1 MASNERR
8 LVPVTPP
15 ERTAGAQGPHL
26 WEVQA
31 ILDLLVILTG
41 ALLVWFMYELRGV
54 FMPVLLALA
63 LAYLVNPVITRLEDR
78 WSVPRPATI
87 TMLLVLLVLAAAAFL
102 AWLGP
107 LLVIQTQTLARKAPQ
122 YLQTL
127 AERYGI
133 EATGLSDTIMSW
145 ASGFQDDPITLLQR
159 VFQPVFAGTGQAL
172 GFIGAV
178 IGTTTYFAITAML
191 MPIYFFVF
199 AWRFERIAASVTP
212 LIPASRRGATM
223 DILRK
228 MDEAVTGF
236 FRGRVLIAL
245 ITGVMYAVGWA
256 WTGVPYWF
264 LLGAG
269 TGLLSIIP
277 YVSVVGWPLAILLKY
292 LDVAANAGAAVD
304 WVSVA
309 LVPSIPYLAVQF
321 LESWWLTPWIQGRAN
336 DLSAVTVI
344 IVVLIGG
351 AVGGFLGL
359 LLAIP
364 AAASVKIL
372 FQELVLPRWEAWA
385 ERR

>member
-145 ASGFQDDPITLLQR
+145 ASGFQDDPISLLQR

-199 AWRFERIAASVTP
+199 AWPPRSPRSSRPVDAER
-212 LIPASRRGATM
+212 
-223 DILRK
+223 
-228 MDEAVTGF
+228 
-236 FRGRVLIAL
+236 
-245 ITGVMYAVGWA
+245 
-256 WTGVPYWF
+256 
-264 LLGAG
+264 
-269 TGLLSIIP
+269 
-277 YVSVVGWPLAILLKY
+277 
-292 LDVAANAGAAVD
+292 
-304 WVSVA
+304 
-309 LVPSIPYLAVQF
+309 
-321 LESWWLTPWIQGRAN
+321 PWIFCGRW
-336 DLSAVTVI
+336 T
-344 IVVLIGG
+344 
-351 AVGGFLGL
+351 
-359 LLAIP
+359 
-364 AAASVKIL
+364 K
-372 FQELVLPRWEAWA
+372 R
-385 ERR
+385 